1 MILVIAAH
9 HVSILPTP
17 PMADGLAM
25 LLQADY
31 AASSS
36 TTRAGPPSP
45 IPPPTFPGSTQPSG
59 AAIPALVEQATLTKA
74 MILMERDSTFAA
86 SLATADPILVRQLLR
101 PELQSHAAHLA
112 GSGTSSR
119 VFSPPQ
125 SPFGSTPPSPPRVA
139 MM

>member
-1 MILVIAAH
+1 
-9 HVSILPTP
+9 
-17 PMADGLAM
+17 MADGLAM

-45 IPPPTFPGSTQPSG
+45 IPPGSTQPSG

-86 SLATADPILVRQLLR
+86 SLATADPVLVRQLLR